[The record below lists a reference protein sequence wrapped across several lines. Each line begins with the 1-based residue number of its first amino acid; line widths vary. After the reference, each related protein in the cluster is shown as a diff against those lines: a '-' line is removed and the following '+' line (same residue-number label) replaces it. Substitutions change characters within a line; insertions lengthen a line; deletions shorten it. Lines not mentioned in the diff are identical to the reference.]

1 MAGASKPWFAPKR
14 FGYGAGLPISWEGWA
29 VLFLFL
35 LGVVASSVMLHG
47 PWRIG
52 VVMAL
57 IDISMMGTLKFV
69 DQGKLAYNI
78 GFPIAT
84 LLYAFEPYVFLKAMA
99 HSNML
104 TTNLIWNLASN
115 ILVTLA
121 GVFFFKEDTAA
132 LRICSVI
139 G

>member
-1 MAGASKPWFAPKR
+1 MKDFVDVLIQSVNWKVGNFDL
-14 FGYGAGLPISWEGWA
+14 LPI
-29 VLFLFL
+29 LFGL
-35 LGVVASSVMLHG
+35 
-47 PWRIG
+47 
-52 VVMAL
+52 VMAL

-121 GVFFFKEDTAA
+121 GVFFFKEKIKGLKWLAIVLSLFSLGIFAYSD
-132 LRICSVI
+132 
-139 G
+139 

>member
-1 MAGASKPWFAPKR
+1 MKDFVDILIQSVNWKLGSFDL
-14 FGYGAGLPISWEGWA
+14 LPIFFG
-29 VLFLFL
+29 L
-35 LGVVASSVMLHG
+35 
-47 PWRIG
+47 
-52 VVMAL
+52 VMAL
-57 IDISMMGTLKFV
+57 IDITMMGTLKFV
-69 DQGKLAYNI
+69 DQGKLAYAI

-121 GVFFFKEDTAA
+121 GVFFFKEKIKGLKWLA
-132 LRICSVI
+132 I
-139 G
+139 GLSLFSLGIFAYSD

>member
-1 MAGASKPWFAPKR
+1 MKDFVDIFLQSVSWKLGSFDL
-14 FGYGAGLPISWEGWA
+14 LPIFFG
-29 VLFLFL
+29 L
-35 LGVVASSVMLHG
+35 
-47 PWRIG
+47 
-52 VVMAL
+52 VMAL
-57 IDISMMGTLKFV
+57 IDITMMGTLKFV

-84 LLYAFEPYVFLKAMA
+84 LLYAFEPYVFLKAMT

-121 GVFFFKEDTAA
+121 GVFFFKEKIKGLKWLA
-132 LRICSVI
+132 I
-139 G
+139 GLSLFSLGIFAYSD

>member
-1 MAGASKPWFAPKR
+1 MKDFVDVLIQSVSWKVGSFDL
-14 FGYGAGLPISWEGWA
+14 LPI
-29 VLFLFL
+29 LFGL
-35 LGVVASSVMLHG
+35 
-47 PWRIG
+47 
-52 VVMAL
+52 VMAL
-57 IDISMMGTLKFV
+57 IDITMMGTLKFV

-121 GVFFFKEDTAA
+121 GVFFFKEKIKGLKWLA
-132 LRICSVI
+132 I
-139 G
+139 GLSLFSLGIFAYSD

>member
-1 MAGASKPWFAPKR
+1 MKDFVDILIQSTNWKVGNFDL
-14 FGYGAGLPISWEGWA
+14 LPIVFG
-29 VLFLFL
+29 L
-35 LGVVASSVMLHG
+35 
-47 PWRIG
+47 
-52 VVMAL
+52 VMAL

-69 DQGKLAYNI
+69 DQGKLAYTI

-121 GVFFFKEDTAA
+121 GVFFFKEKIKGLKWLA
-132 LRICSVI
+132 ICLSLFSLGI
-139 G
+139 FAYSD

>member
-1 MAGASKPWFAPKR
+1 MKDFVDILIQSVNWKLGSFDL
-14 FGYGAGLPISWEGWA
+14 LPIFFG
-29 VLFLFL
+29 L
-35 LGVVASSVMLHG
+35 
-47 PWRIG
+47 
-52 VVMAL
+52 VMAL
-57 IDISMMGTLKFV
+57 IDITMMGTLKFV

-121 GVFFFKEDTAA
+121 GVFFFKEKIKGLKWLA
-132 LRICSVI
+132 I
-139 G
+139 GLSLFSLGIFAYSD

>member
-1 MAGASKPWFAPKR
+1 MKDFVDVLIQSVNWKVGSFDL
-14 FGYGAGLPISWEGWA
+14 LPI
-29 VLFLFL
+29 LFGL
-35 LGVVASSVMLHG
+35 
-47 PWRIG
+47 
-52 VVMAL
+52 VMAL
-57 IDISMMGTLKFV
+57 IDITMMGTLKFV
-69 DQGKLAYNI
+69 DQGKLAYNT

-121 GVFFFKEDTAA
+121 GVFFFKEKIKGLKWLA
-132 LRICSVI
+132 I
-139 G
+139 GLSLFSLGIFAYSD

>member
-1 MAGASKPWFAPKR
+1 MKDFVDVLIQSTNWKVGNFDL
-14 FGYGAGLPISWEGWA
+14 LPIVFG
-29 VLFLFL
+29 L
-35 LGVVASSVMLHG
+35 
-47 PWRIG
+47 
-52 VVMAL
+52 VMAL

-121 GVFFFKEDTAA
+121 GVFFFKEKIKGLKWLA
-132 LRICSVI
+132 I
-139 G
+139 GLSLFSLGIFAYSD

>member
-1 MAGASKPWFAPKR
+1 MKDFVDIFIQSVNWKLGSFDL
-14 FGYGAGLPISWEGWA
+14 LPI
-29 VLFLFL
+29 LFGL
-35 LGVVASSVMLHG
+35 
-47 PWRIG
+47 
-52 VVMAL
+52 VMAL
-57 IDISMMGTLKFV
+57 IDITMMGTLKFV

-121 GVFFFKEDTAA
+121 GVFFFKEKIKGLKWLA
-132 LRICSVI
+132 I
-139 G
+139 GLSLFSLGIFAYSD

>member
-1 MAGASKPWFAPKR
+1 MKDFVDVLIQSVNWKVGSFDL
-14 FGYGAGLPISWEGWA
+14 LPI
-29 VLFLFL
+29 LFGL
-35 LGVVASSVMLHG
+35 
-47 PWRIG
+47 
-52 VVMAL
+52 VMAL
-57 IDISMMGTLKFV
+57 IDITMMGTLKFV

-121 GVFFFKEDTAA
+121 GVFFFKEKIKGLKWLA
-132 LRICSVI
+132 I
-139 G
+139 GLSLFSLGIFAYSD

>member
-1 MAGASKPWFAPKR
+1 MKDFVDVLIQSTNWKVGNFDL
-14 FGYGAGLPISWEGWA
+14 LPI
-29 VLFLFL
+29 LFGL
-35 LGVVASSVMLHG
+35 
-47 PWRIG
+47 
-52 VVMAL
+52 VMAL

-121 GVFFFKEDTAA
+121 GVFFFKEKIKGLKWLA
-132 LRICSVI
+132 I
-139 G
+139 GLSLFSLGIFAYSD

>member
-1 MAGASKPWFAPKR
+1 MKDFVDTLIQSVNWKVGNFDL
-14 FGYGAGLPISWEGWA
+14 LPI
-29 VLFLFL
+29 LF
-35 LGVVASSVMLHG
+35 
-47 PWRIG
+47 G

-57 IDISMMGTLKFV
+57 IDITMMGTLKFI

-115 ILVTLA
+115 ILVTLL
-121 GVFFFKEDTAA
+121 GVFFFKEKIKGLKWLA
-132 LRICSVI
+132 I
-139 G
+139 GLSLFSLGIFAYSD

>member
-1 MAGASKPWFAPKR
+1 VDVLIQSVNWKLGSFDL
-14 FGYGAGLPISWEGWA
+14 LPIFFG
-29 VLFLFL
+29 
-35 LGVVASSVMLHG
+35 
-47 PWRIG
+47 I
-52 VVMAL
+52 VMAL
-57 IDISMMGTLKFV
+57 VDITMMGTLKFV

-115 ILVTLA
+115 ILVTLL
-121 GVFFFKEDTAA
+121 GVFFFKEKVKGLKWLA
-132 LRICSVI
+132 I
-139 G
+139 GLSLFSLGIFAYSE